1 LKLNIIEVLDPVSSA
16 CLGLSSRKMYP
27 LHRSVHKKV
36 GLYEPSYD
44 SRVPLAYKLKEWVPK
59 DYALDWQSEKFV
71 KRDRLATLEAERK
84 REREKYWDERRRLW
98 VWDVDYEDRDRDR
111 GERRHR
117 RRRH

>member
-1 LKLNIIEVLDPVSSA
+1 
-16 CLGLSSRKMYP
+16 MYP

-44 SRVPLAYKLKEWVPK
+44 SRVPLAYKLKEWVPR

-71 KRDRLATLEAERK
+71 KRDRLEKLEAERK
-84 REREKYWDERRRLW
+84 RERDRYWDERRRLW
-98 VWDVDYEDRDRDR
+98 VWDVDYNDHDR
-111 GERRHR
+111 GERRYR